1 MRVTYVRPPG
11 RTRRF
16 RQELLEDGDD
26 LKVTLLRV
34 GRDGPLE
41 VEGAAVLEP
50 GSSVLWYT
58 FPGRRYEVAAF
69 HDPRGRLLGHYT
81 NVVRPPEIQGH
92 RWRIT
97 DLFLDVWQPAGGE
110 PRILDEEELRRALE
124 EGWVGEEDAR
134 RARRVC
140 RRVAEKAR
148 DGAWPPE
155 EVASRPL
162 DAVPGMR
169 LRRDE
174 PGTWHANR
182 ISLRVIAFGMY
193 LLGAASLTSLAFAA
207 ATDALTADGPAR
219 RWWMAALAVE
229 TVVLAVGSAAGQLPA
244 TRRVRPR
251 EVMDERTLLLGAAV
265 CGVAVLLAH
274 DSALWRTLLSAVY
287 GALSLFLG
295 VFAVCRLRFDD
306 RTPRL
311 ALLGLAVCAVALLVL
326 L

>member
-1 MRVTYVRPPG
+1 MG
-11 RTRRF
+11 
-16 RQELLEDGDD
+16 E
-26 LKVTLLRV
+26 
-34 GRDGPLE
+34 DGPLE

-50 GSSVLWYT
+50 GSPVLWFT
-58 FPGRRYEVAAF
+58 FPGRWYEVAAF

-81 NVVRPPEIQGH
+81 NVVRPPEIRGR

-97 DLFLDVWQPAGGE
+97 DLFLDVWQPAGAG
-110 PRILDEEELRRALE
+110 PRLLDEEELGRALD
-124 EGWVGEEDAR
+124 EGWIGEADAR
-134 RARRVC
+134 RAREVG
-140 RRVAEKAR
+140 RRVMERAR
-148 DGAWPPE
+148 AGAWPPE
-155 EVASRPL
+155 AVASRPL
-162 DAVPGMR
+162 EALPEMR

-207 ATDALTADGPAR
+207 VTDALVADGPAR
-219 RWWMAALAVE
+219 GWWMAALAAE
-229 TVVLAVGSAAGQLPA
+229 TVVLAAGSATGKLPA

-287 GALSLFLG
+287 GALALFLG
-295 VFAVCRLRFDD
+295 VFAACRLRWDD

-311 ALLGLAVCAVALLVL
+311 ALAGLAVCAVALAVL